1 VYSGGQQ
8 SVRLNAAAGGAG
20 GSWYVLLEGLAKLI
34 HDIAP
39 GLEIQVVEGGISNHE
54 NVGLSRIPMAILSPP
69 MTIAALAG
77 KAPFEHPY
85 SGLRV
90 GITNLTVNYLQ
101 FVVARDIPL
110 NSLEEWPQTGY
121 PLRIPVDRV
130 GTVDRMVFELTLE
143 HLGMLNQGIGHQA
156 IISIPARN
164 YNEQLALYEREE
176 TDGFWQFMAIPSPS
190 IQAGHSIRPI
200 KLLSLPQELIQKLEQ
215 LGWTS
220 AEIPEG
226 AYGAIEKP
234 IATIAMGTSL
244 GFHASVPDDVV
255 FTIVEAICEHPAGYA
270 QCILHLE
277 ALIQN
282 RHIWG
287 QEGLSILVRKDTSG
301 QRE

>member
-39 GLEIQVVEGGISNHE
+39 GLEIQVVEGGGISNHE
-54 NVGLSRIPMAILSPP
+54 NVGLCRIPMAILSPP

-121 PLRIPVDRV
+121 PLRIPVERV

-164 YNEQLALYEREE
+164 TKSNSLFTKGRKLMVFGSSWLFHHLPYKRDILFAPSNSYLYLRN
-176 TDGFWQFMAIPSPS
+176 
-190 IQAGHSIRPI
+190 
-200 KLLSLPQELIQKLEQ
+200 LSKS
-215 LGWTS
+215 WS
-220 AEIPEG
+220 
-226 AYGAIEKP
+226 
-234 IATIAMGTSL
+234 
-244 GFHASVPDDVV
+244 
-255 FTIVEAICEHPAGYA
+255 
-270 QCILHLE
+270 
-277 ALIQN
+277 N
-282 RHIWG
+282 
-287 QEGLSILVRKDTSG
+287 
-301 QRE
+301 